1 MLIMKKRWLIISLLI
16 LLSFSLPAQ
25 ANTISLLSSSSLTAT
40 PNDALLELE
49 ITAADQNKARLQN
62 QFKSFLNSF
71 KQELLENSTVTNSN
85 FTLSRIKE
93 SSYSAETGYNNP
105 RIHQKELTLTLTLSA
120 DDAEKIA
127 ELVTNI
133 IDLIED
139 NNPSQQNVSYNSL
152 DELEL
157 EYQEAYYYFKRTE
170 KLQKELLQN
179 ALSRNQS
186 KAQVLAELLTANS
199 SNLTE
204 IEEVKS
210 ANLAN
215 YQQRINLR
223 NPQVPQ
229 KIDFKTK
236 LRFFYRLD

>member
-105 RIHQKELTLTLTLSA
+105 RIQIGRAH
-120 DDAEKIA
+120 
-127 ELVTNI
+127 V
-133 IDLIED
+133 
-139 NNPSQQNVSYNSL
+139 
-152 DELEL
+152 
-157 EYQEAYYYFKRTE
+157 
-170 KLQKELLQN
+170 
-179 ALSRNQS
+179 
-186 KAQVLAELLTANS
+186 
-199 SNLTE
+199 
-204 IEEVKS
+204 
-210 ANLAN
+210 
-215 YQQRINLR
+215 
-223 NPQVPQ
+223 
-229 KIDFKTK
+229 
-236 LRFFYRLD
+236 